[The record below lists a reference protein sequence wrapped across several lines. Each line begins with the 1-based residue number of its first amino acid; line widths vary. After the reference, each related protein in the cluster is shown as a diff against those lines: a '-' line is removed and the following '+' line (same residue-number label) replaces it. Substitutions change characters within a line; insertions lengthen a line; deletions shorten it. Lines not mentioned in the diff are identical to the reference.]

1 MSVVQHQNLRPE
13 KRSDHETSGVR
24 FYGLKFNHLGLA
36 VRDPEPAKRFLSCI
50 GYQVGSAVCDPLQQV
65 NLILCHSVYSP
76 DIEIVYP
83 SGTAGPL
90 DNLFRTGREGLYHT
104 CYNSADV
111 GLSLK
116 LMREDGL
123 AVVCVKQKT
132 PAVLFRGDMVS
143 FYHVVGFGLIEI
155 RELGKTEKLER

>member
-1 MSVVQHQNLRPE
+1 MSVVQHQNLRLG
-13 KRSDHETSGVR
+13 KRDDHETFEVGC
-24 FYGLKFNHLGLA
+24 YGLKFDHLGLA

-90 DNLFRTGREGLYHT
+90 DNLFRTGREGIYHT
-104 CYNSADV
+104 CYNSANV

-123 AVVCVKQKT
+123 TVVCVKQNK
-132 PAVLFRGDMVS
+132 PAILFRGDMVS

-155 RELGKTEKLER
+155 REMRQTEKVE

>member
-13 KRSDHETSGVR
+13 KRNDHETFGVGC
-24 FYGLKFNHLGLA
+24 YGLKFDHLGLA
-36 VRDPEPAKRFLSCI
+36 VRDPEPAKKFLSNI

-65 NLILCHSVYSP
+65 NLTLCRSENSP

-90 DNLFRTGREGLYHT
+90 DNLFRTGREGIYHA
-104 CYNSADV
+104 CYNTANAD
-111 GLSLK
+111 LALK

-123 AVVCVKQKT
+123 TVVCVKQKK

-143 FYHVVGFGLIEI
+143 FYHVVGFGLIEV
-155 RELGKTEKLER
+155 REMGQTEKVE